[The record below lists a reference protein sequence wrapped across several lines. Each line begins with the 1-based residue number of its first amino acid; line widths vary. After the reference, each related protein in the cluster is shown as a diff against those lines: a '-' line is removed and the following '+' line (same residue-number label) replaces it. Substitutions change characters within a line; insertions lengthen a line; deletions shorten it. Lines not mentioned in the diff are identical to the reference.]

1 LAKCC
6 ALLGAFSSVMDGAWL
21 SRMSKDDADPSVSP
35 CLMGLQ
41 PERELDRL
49 VWESLTIGLG
59 TPSFLIGAYR
69 ELGDQ
74 ERWAL
79 AQGHLIIQSSTPF

>member
-1 LAKCC
+1 
-6 ALLGAFSSVMDGAWL
+6 
-21 SRMSKDDADPSVSP
+21 
-35 CLMGLQ
+35 MGLQ